1 MLGCEKTTELI
12 PLFMEN
18 ELSDEERGQLEEHL
32 LSCESCRV
40 TCDSIQDLMDT
51 IHLIEDEELP
61 EGFHNE
67 VMSKLNELAPR
78 TDTFRKFKPIALT
91 AACIAAVFIAVSVL
105 AVGISSLVGFD
116 DRTHGLPIVGIEDF
130 GHQLPPGGIED
141 PGHQLHPGGIEDYG
155 HQLPP
160 GGRIGDIRQEG
171 IAGDVI
177 IDLDGDIGIAPVQ
190 PINPDDDIISPL
202 VEEQMASSITNF
214 TIELVVDDINQAI
227 DQISRLDGIQTSLEL
242 RLPAHEWDQGFA
254 SISRRASPAEFEIVK
269 RELRAIGTVVSE
281 SEFRTNMSREI
292 NELRA
297 RLTAKEM
304 ERERLLELLSLSD
317 DLDILL
323 RIQAN
328 LNVVLDESDHLNSRM
343 RSINAEIGQPY
354 IFIVLHSSVYMPSS
368 QPMQPLGVRMSN
380 SFNQSVNG
388 MILFM
393 QSLLLFLV
401 GAIVP
406 ILVFIALTVF
416 IYLFVRFI
424 SKRRNGGF

>member
-1 MLGCEKTTELI
+1 MRGGVRMLGCEKTTELI

-32 LSCESCRV
+32 LSCESCRA
-40 TCDSIQDLMDT
+40 TCESMQDLMDT

-61 EGFHNE
+61 EDFHNE
-67 VMSKLNELAPR
+67 LMSKLNELAPR
-78 TDTFRKFKPIALT
+78 TIALRKYKPIALT

-116 DRTHGLPIVGIEDF
+116 DGTSGLPVVGTGDHELGYQLPLEGRFEDISPFEAEGGIVPIEPATDILDDQPGDNGITIAPELPIVS
-130 GHQLPPGGIED
+130 
-141 PGHQLHPGGIEDYG
+141 
-155 HQLPP
+155 
-160 GGRIGDIRQEG
+160 
-171 IAGDVI
+171 V
-177 IDLDGDIGIAPVQ
+177 
-190 PINPDDDIISPL
+190 DDIISTL
-202 VEEQMASSITNF
+202 VAEQMASSITNF
-214 TIELVVDDINQAI
+214 TIELVVDDLNQAI
-227 DQISRLDGIQTSLEL
+227 DQISMLDGIQTSIEL
-242 RLPAHEWDQGFA
+242 RLPVHDRDRGYAN
-254 SISRRASPAEFEIVK
+254 ISRRASPTEFEVVK
-269 RELRAIGTVVSE
+269 EQLRTIGTVVTE
-281 SEFRTNMSREI
+281 SEFRTNMSRDL
-292 NELRA
+292 NELGA

-304 ERERLLELLSLSD
+304 ERERLLELLSMSD
-317 DLDILL
+317 DLDVLL

-328 LNVVLDESDHLNSRM
+328 LNIVLDENDQLNSRM

-354 IFIVLHSSVYMPSS
+354 IFIVLRNRVHTPPP
-368 QPMQPLGVRMSN
+368 QPVPPLGVRMSN

-393 QSLLLFLV
+393 QGLLLFMV

-406 ILVFIALTVF
+406 ISVFIVFTAF